1 MNFYYLIYV
10 YTLIVKTYL
19 NFFCM
24 KKTLLS
30 LVAALVS
37 VASFAQNWTL
47 DKVHSNVS
55 FTITHMMISEVDGSF
70 KAYDAK
76 LTSSKADFTDAV
88 FEFSADVN
96 SISTGN
102 DMRDGHLKS
111 PDFFD
116 AAKTGTITFKSTSVK
131 KGKGQSY
138 TIVGNLTMHGVTKP
152 ITLAATIKGPVENPR
167 SKKLMMGINAT
178 GKVNRVAFGVGT
190 SGATLSDDVTFKV
203 GGEFT
208 KD

>member
-1 MNFYYLIYV
+1 MIYV
-10 YTLIVKTYL
+10 YTLIVNTYL
-19 NFFCM
+19 NFYFM

-37 VASFAQNWTL
+37 VASIAQTWSL
-47 DKVHSNVS
+47 DKVHSNVG

-70 KAYDAK
+70 KSYDAK
-76 LTSSKADFTDAV
+76 LTSTKADFTDAK

-96 SISTGN
+96 SINTGN

-116 AAKTGTITFKSTSVK
+116 AAKNEKISFVSTSVK
-131 KGKGQSY
+131 KGKGQTY
-138 TIVGNLTMHGVTKP
+138 TIAGNLTMHGVTKP
-152 ITLAATIKGPVENPR
+152 IVLAATMKGPIENPR
-167 SKKLMMGINAT
+167 SKKQMMGITAT
-178 GKVNRVAFGVGT
+178 GKVNRIAFGVGT